1 MGRLATIFCVAV
13 FCFGHAQLAIAAE
26 DDLVFD
32 RKALKFEHP
41 VISAGEALR
50 ALSPDRDALIVRTR
64 DSQANHK
71 IHFFSA
77 DTLAT
82 DAPQI
87 TQTVDVPKNAIFYT
101 LGEMPDG
108 EMEKLL
114 IFTEKGISAY
124 DPTNNRFAPLV
135 ETSSLFRQGTDLR
148 FQRSG
153 FARDLNN
160 DERFD
165 LLVQDFDGLKVFLQ
179 RADGTF
185 SGETLIPVEPELRL
199 TGSLSNDNISDTA
212 LSLPAARTP
221 TFRIFPSYIADVTG
235 DGKSDI
241 SFLIGRELKIFAQTA
256 SGGFSTTPLTTGF
269 LFEVRGNTWRDEI
282 LSAEKNTDQRNFKE
296 VTIYRVLDMDGDDV
310 LDVITVNNEA
320 SGLLDREQEFRVHF
334 GRVEGGKVAYSQ
346 TADQILDFG
355 GIGGAGFRDV
365 NDDGRKDFV
374 VTSTKLSIGRVIS
387 FLLNRKLSVQTK
399 TFLDDG
405 QGNFKEDKDYRGTRS
420 IKIDLG
426 RALTTNPPWGYADF
440 NGDGAIDL
448 MTTSS
453 KGRMQLFLG
462 GKGEPFEHMMAEIKD
477 DFPHEGALVVTE
489 DINGDAKADI
499 IVPFSPIGFDG
510 EEKKT
515 EVVLHLSK

>member
-1 MGRLATIFCVAV
+1 MGRLSKLI
-13 FCFGHAQLAIAAE
+13 LIAALSVGLSQTASVTADE
-26 DDLVFD
+26 LIFA
-32 RKALKFEHP
+32 RKVIKVEHP
-41 VISAGEALR
+41 VVSAGEALR
-50 ALSPDRDALIVRTR
+50 VFSPERDALIVRTR
-64 DSQANHK
+64 DSEANHK

-77 DTLAT
+77 DALTT

-87 TQTVDVPKNAIFYT
+87 TKTVEVPKNAVFYT

-108 EMEKLL
+108 ELEKLL

-124 DPTNNRFAPLV
+124 DPAGNVFTPLV
-135 ETSSLFRQGTDLR
+135 ETKSLFRQGTDLR

-153 FARDLNN
+153 FARDIN
-160 DERFD
+160 DDDRFD

-185 SGETLIPVEPELRL
+185 TGETLIPVEPELRL

-221 TFRIFPSYIADVTG
+221 TFRIFPSYIADATG

-241 SFLIGRELKIFAQTA
+241 TFLIGRELKIFAQTA
-256 SGGFSTTPLTTGF
+256 SGGFSTTPLTTDF

-334 GRVEGGKVAYSQ
+334 GRIEGGKVAYSE
-346 TADQILDFG
+346 TPDQVLDFG

-387 FLLNRKLSVQTK
+387 FLVNRKLSVQTK
-399 TFLDDG
+399 TYLDDG
-405 QGNFKEDKDYRGTRS
+405 QGNFAEDKDYRGTRS

-440 NGDGAIDL
+440 NGDGALDQ
-448 MTTSS
+448 MRTSS
-453 KGRMQLFLG
+453 KGRMQLLLG
-462 GKGEPFEHMMAEIKD
+462 GKGEPFEHMMAEIND

-515 EVVLHLSK
+515 EVVLHLSQ